1 MLEGVVNRARSAVPS
16 LLALAWALACASE
29 RGSGDDPGATSEGG
43 DTSGAGE
50 SSGAT
55 HDGPVD
61 LVLSSA
67 WVRDGAVDPMP
78 AHAPATVTC
87 EFGFD
92 DEIGLFEVDTGACN
106 YGVFTQPSV
115 AAIDAGDTVTFV
127 LTHDDLLAPEPAV
140 GHVLFT
146 IDGEVA
152 FDLEIEIPKAYDIVQ
167 ASWTPPRAIAA
178 GAPVVMHLHNHGI
191 NNWRVVS
198 LEAGPP

>member
-1 MLEGVVNRARSAVPS
+1 MLERTVKRTTIASP
-16 LLALAWALACASE
+16 LLALALACGGGGGA
-29 RGSGDDPGATSEGG
+29 GDDPQTSA
-43 DTSGAGE
+43 DGE
-50 SSGAT
+50 SSDAGSDSDSGGVM
-55 HDGPVD
+55 HDAAVD

-67 WVRDGAVDPMP
+67 WVRDPSVDPMP
-78 AHAPATVTC
+78 AHAPATVNC

-115 AAIDAGDTVTFV
+115 ADIYAGDTVTFV

-146 IDGEVA
+146 IDGETA

-167 ASWTPPRAIAA
+167 VSWTPPRAIPA
-178 GAPVVMHLHNHGI
+178 GSPVIMHLHNHGY

>member
-1 MLEGVVNRARSAVPS
+1 MPS
-16 LLALAWALACASE
+16 LLALACALACASE

-152 FDLEIEIPKAYDIVQ
+152 FDLEIEIPRPTTSLQ
-167 ASWTPPRAIAA
+167 ASWTPRAHRSGGAGGHAPAQPRLQQLA
-178 GAPVVMHLHNHGI
+178 GGLPRGRPAVAPHGA
-191 NNWRVVS
+191 W
-198 LEAGPP
+198 